1 MTVLPLVLLVVHFI
15 LFFFLK
21 KSEKLYALITPR
33 NVIIF
38 FIFTVALNIIPSFLI
53 TNLVPMY
60 GALIGLVFWVLV
72 IGLLVGII
80 YKIFKKSFKINF
92 IEGFFTGT
100 LAMFILLVIRLIN
113 YSQGIV
119 S

>member
-1 MTVLPLVLLVVHFI
+1 MSALPLLLLVVHFI

-38 FIFTVALNIIPSFLI
+38 LIFTLALNIIPNFLI
-53 TNLVPMY
+53 TNLVPIY
-60 GALIGLVFWVLV
+60 GELVGLVGLALM

-80 YKIFKKSFKINF
+80 YKIFKKSFKTNF

-113 YSQGIV
+113 YS
-119 S
+119 